1 MKDEQE
7 LSQQSITELV
17 ERITI
22 ICRPGKAHEALKY
35 CSSAG
40 YKVMSM
46 RPTVCSS
53 RNSGEQYSGGI
64 RIVAERLAQKKD

>member
-40 YKVMSM
+40 
-46 RPTVCSS
+46 
-53 RNSGEQYSGGI
+53 I
-64 RIVAERLAQKKD
+64 R